1 MDISTEEQKYCCNER
16 DMSQAKLCDDGE
28 YYSAAMGKQVL
39 TLR

>member
-16 DMSQAKLCDDGE
+16 DMSLAKLCDNGE